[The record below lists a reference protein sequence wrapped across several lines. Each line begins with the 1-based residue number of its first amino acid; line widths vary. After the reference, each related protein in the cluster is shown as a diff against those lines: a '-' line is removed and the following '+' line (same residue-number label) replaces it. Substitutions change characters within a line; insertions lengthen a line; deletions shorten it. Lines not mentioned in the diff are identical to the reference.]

1 MKRKIITLLIAT
13 TLVAT
18 PVYVQADE
26 KDDKIAALES
36 KISDLEEEIRVLKE
50 KLSKYET
57 ESDSDMET
65 YLLEK
70 KLLSGDCVE
79 MASDMVG
86 AISGFKYGDTEIYK
100 YDMESDSYKTLVAEN
115 KITLKDFGVDLVP
128 LAVNEEY
135 VLFGEATEELITA
148 FKEFKEDKQ

>member
-1 MKRKIITLLIAT
+1 MKRKIIALLIAT

-36 KISDLEEEIRVLKE
+36 KVSDLEEEIRVLKE
-50 KLSKYET
+50 KLSKCEAG
-57 ESDSDMET
+57 SDSDIEA

-70 KLLSGDCVE
+70 KLLSGDRID

-86 AISGFKYGDTEIYK
+86 AISGFKYENTEIYK
-100 YDMESDSYKTLVAEN
+100 YDMESESYKNLIKEN
-115 KITLKDFGVDLVP
+115 KITLKDFGVDLIP
-128 LAVNEEY
+128 LAVNQEY
-135 VLFGEATEELITA
+135 VLFGEASDELITA
-148 FKEFKEDKQ
+148 FKEFKGE